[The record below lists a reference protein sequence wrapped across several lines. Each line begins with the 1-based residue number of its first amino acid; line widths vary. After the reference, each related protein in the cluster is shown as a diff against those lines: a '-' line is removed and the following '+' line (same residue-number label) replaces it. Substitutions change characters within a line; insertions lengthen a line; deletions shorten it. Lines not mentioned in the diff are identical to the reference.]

1 MRLVAI
7 GVLAPPDRRRP
18 ARTRRPRR
26 ARGALP
32 GAEPPC
38 RPERARRSCSR
49 PATAPSCTSPART
62 PRSSPRSGRTRALR
76 ARRRRSA
83 RARAL
88 ALPAHRRD
96 RVAASEPRGRGL
108 DSLVPGE
115 AQVLG
120 QVRSALALADAEGT
134 AGPCALSR
142 LPAGARDGQAR
153 AQRDRRS
160 RPGNASVASVAASLA
175 DGALGGLAGRS
186 ALVVGAGRTS
196 ELAALNLMSRGLRR
210 LSVANRTYQSA
221 CVLAGRLGGSAVHF
235 EDVAEQLREVDVVV
249 SSTAAPH
256 AVLRTDMV
264 APARRRAAHA
274 PLVVLDLAVPSDVEP
289 EVAELEGCRVHT
301 PRRSRDSRSR
311 RTVALR
317 RDEAAAAEAICADAA
332 EEFRAWQAE
341 RTVVPA
347 IGRLH
352 ARAEALRA
360 AEVER
365 LVGRT
370 RSLPSATASSGLSRG
385 LVGKL
390 LHSPTTRLRRAQQV
404 DGVQYAETALDLFGL
419 AGRPRVAGAPSR
431 DARVAPRALPGRA
444 RCRTRCARRTR
455 PRGDRAAL
463 DGRRPRSAAQL
474 LRARGRGVFSSE
486 LEEALRPA
494 DRRRRPLGEGP
505 DDR

>member
-7 GVLAPPDRRRP
+7 GVSHH
-18 ARTRRPRR
+18 RTGVGMLGRV
-26 ARGALP
+26 AL
-32 GAEPPC
+32 AEPEARC
-38 RPERARRSCSR
+38 LVQNLRAAGAREAAAISTCNRTEIYLAGPDAAKLAALGTRELSELVDVPLDELDPLLYR
-49 PATAPSCTSPART
+49 LTDATAS
-62 PRSSPRSGRTRALR
+62 LH
-76 ARRRRSA
+76 
-83 RARAL
+83 L
-88 ALPAHRRD
+88 N
-96 RVAASEPRGRGL
+96 RVAAGL

-120 QVRSALALADAEGT
+120 QVRSALRVADSEGA
-134 AGPCALSR
+134 AGPVLSR
-142 LPAGARDGQAR
+142 AFQRALETGKRARSETAIS
-153 AQRDRRS
+153 A
-160 RPGNASVASVAASLA
+160 GNASVASVAASLA
-175 DGALGGLAGRS
+175 DVALGGLAGRA

-235 EDVAEQLREVDVVV
+235 EDVAEQLRAVDVVV
-249 SSTAAPH
+249 SSTSAPH

-264 APARRRAAHA
+264 APAVSGRTS

-289 EVAELEGCRVHT
+289 EVAQLEGCRVHGLDDLAT
-301 PRRSRDSRSR
+301 EIA

-365 LVGRT
+365 LSAG
-370 RSLPSATASSGLSRG
+370 LDPSERDRLERLSRG

-390 LHSPTTRLRRAQQV
+390 LHSPTTRLRESATGS

-419 AGRPRVAGAPSR
+419 A
-431 DARVAPRALPGRA
+431 
-444 RCRTRCARRTR
+444 
-455 PRGDRAAL
+455 
-463 DGRRPRSAAQL
+463 
-474 LRARGRGVFSSE
+474 
-486 LEEALRPA
+486 
-494 DRRRRPLGEGP
+494 
-505 DDR
+505 DDPE